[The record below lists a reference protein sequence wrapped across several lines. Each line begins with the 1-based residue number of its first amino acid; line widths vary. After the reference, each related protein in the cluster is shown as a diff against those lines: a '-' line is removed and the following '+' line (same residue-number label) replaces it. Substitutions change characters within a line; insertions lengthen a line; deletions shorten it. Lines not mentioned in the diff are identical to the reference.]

1 MASAALN
8 DKNCPALAGLAAR
21 LLTGWKRLPERW
33 QQTPLGVCL
42 SAGGDSSAL
51 AIAAAC
57 GLTLAPG
64 RFFPEVRLLHVR
76 HALRGE
82 ASRGDAQAACELG
95 AQLGLPCELLDAHVE
110 TGPGLEARAR
120 AARYQALRKGFSG
133 LLATA
138 HHRGDQAETVL
149 LRILRGAGPIGL
161 RGIATLR
168 EDGIW
173 RPFLEEPRAHLRQAL
188 AEAGWTPR
196 EDESNSDTTF
206 ARNLLRHKVLPELE
220 AGETGW
226 EEALSGLARSAEELR
241 PHLAARM
248 EAIALATNFQ
258 ATPEGFQ
265 MDILDWLEAEFDPE
279 LDIFLEQA
287 WTRSGRR
294 PWSREHRTQ
303 LVRDVAAGKAGRRRG
318 GQDEMALFG
327 GGRLCV
333 ELSGGRRR
341 RKDGS

>member
-1 MASAALN
+1 MASAALI

-21 LLTGWKRLPERW
+21 LLTGWKQLPERW

-51 AIAAAC
+51 AMAAARAQA
-57 GLTLAPG
+57 LAPEH
-64 RFFPEVRLLHVR
+64 FFPEVRLLHVR
-76 HALRGE
+76 HALRGD

-95 AQLGLPCELLDAHVE
+95 AQLGLPCELLDARVE
-110 TGPGLEARAR
+110 PGPGLEARAR
-120 AARYQALRKGFSG
+120 AARYQALRKDFLG

-173 RPFLEEPRAHLRQAL
+173 RPFLEEPRTRLRQAL
-188 AEAGWTPR
+188 VEAGWTPR
-196 EDESNSDTTF
+196 EDESNSDTAF
-206 ARNLLRHKVLPELE
+206 ARNLLRHKVLPDLE
-220 AGETGW
+220 ICEAGW
-226 EEALSGLARSAEELR
+226 EEALSALARSAEKLR

-248 EAIALATNFQ
+248 EAIALATSFQ
-258 ATPEGFQ
+258 ATSDGFQ
-265 MDILDWLEAEFDPE
+265 MELLSWPDAEHDPE

-294 PWSREHRTQ
+294 PWSREHRAR
-303 LVRDVAAGKAGRRRG
+303 LVRDVAAGKAGRRHG
-318 GQDEMALFG
+318 GQDETALFG
-327 GGRLCV
+327 GGRLCI
-333 ELSGGRRR
+333 EPSGGRQPRE
-341 RKDGS
+341 DGS